1 MEARIAIAP
10 SAEARTSHGRP
21 GPADVD
27 LDRLRLGIEE
37 AVSRGG
43 GANVPLADADGLVW
57 LVPGEPELLV
67 ATLDAHPRIGW
78 VQFPWAGVERFV
90 SSGVFERPVVFSCAK
105 GSFAGQVA
113 EHALMLTLTCL
124 RGLSR
129 QARTPGWCPVEPRSL
144 HGRRVT
150 ILGGGGIATELVR
163 LLRPFGCRIRVIRR
177 HPEKAEGTDETLETL
192 ETPETP
198 ETPETLPPSALP
210 AVLPETDVLVLA
222 LALTPETRHVVGA
235 AQLALLPPH
244 AVVVNVARGAHIDTG
259 ALVEALGAGTISAAG
274 LDVTDPEPL
283 PDGHP
288 LWADPRVLI
297 TSHSADSAEYV
308 ARMLCERVERNVG
321 NLRAGRPL
329 EGVIDPA
336 TGY

>member
-1 MEARIAIAP
+1 MSSMEARIAIAP
-10 SAEARTSHGRP
+10 STP
-21 GPADVD
+21 GSADGE

-43 GANVPLADADGLVW
+43 GANVPLADAEGLVW
-57 LVPGEPELLV
+57 LVPGEPELLG
-67 ATLDAHPRIGW
+67 ATLEAHPRIGW
-78 VQFPWAGVERFV
+78 VQFPWAGVEKFT
-90 SSGVFERPVVFSCAK
+90 SSGVLDRPVVFSCAK
-105 GSFAGQVA
+105 GAFAGQVA
-113 EHALMLTLTCL
+113 EHALMLMLACL
-124 RGLSR
+124 RDLSR
-129 QARTPGWCPVEPRSL
+129 QARTPGWCRREPRSL

-163 LLRPFGCRIRVIRR
+163 LLRPFECRIRVIRR
-177 HPEKAEGTDETLETL
+177 HPEKVEGTDGTSG
-192 ETPETP
+192 
-198 ETPETLPPSALP
+198 TPETLPSSALP
-210 AVLPETDVLVLA
+210 AVLPETDLLVLA

-244 AVVVNVARGAHIDTG
+244 AAVVNVARGAHIDTA
-259 ALVEALGAGTISAAG
+259 ALVEALRAGTISAAG

>member
-10 SAEARTSHGRP
+10 STP
-21 GPADVD
+21 GAADGEP
-27 LDRLRLGIEE
+27 DRLRLGIEE

-43 GANVPLADADGLVW
+43 GANVPIADADGLVW
-57 LVPGEPELLV
+57 LVPGEPELLG

-78 VQFPWAGVERFV
+78 VQFPWAGVEKFT
-90 SSGVFERPVVFSCAK
+90 SSGVLDRPVVFSCAK

-113 EHALMLTLTCL
+113 EHALMLMLACL
-124 RGLSR
+124 RDLSR
-129 QARTPGWCPVEPRSL
+129 QARTPGWSRTEPRSL

-163 LLRPFGCRIRVIRR
+163 LLRPFGCRIRVVRR
-177 HPEKAEGTDETLETL
+177 HPEKVGVSGGTPGTPG
-192 ETPETP
+192 TPETS
-198 ETPETLPPSALP
+198 ETLPSSALP
-210 AVLPETDVLVLA
+210 AVLPETDLLVLA
-222 LALTPETRHVVGA
+222 LALTPETRHIVGA

-244 AVVVNVARGAHIDTG
+244 AAVVNVARGAHIDTG
-259 ALVEALGAGTISAAG
+259 ALVEALRAGTISAAG

-288 LWADPRVLI
+288 LWADPRVLV

>member
-1 MEARIAIAP
+1 MSSMEARIATAP
-10 SAEARTSHGRP
+10 SAPRS
-21 GPADVD
+21 ADAELD
-27 LDRLRLGIEE
+27 LLRLGIEE

-43 GANVPLADADGLVW
+43 GVNVPLADADGLVW
-57 LVPGEPELLV
+57 LVPGEPERLG
-67 ATLDAHPRIGW
+67 ATLEAHPRIGW
-78 VQFPWAGVERFV
+78 VQFPWAGVERFT
-90 SSGVFERPVVFSCAK
+90 SSGVFDRPVVFSCAK

-113 EHALMLTLTCL
+113 EHALMLMLACL
-124 RGLSR
+124 RDLSR
-129 QARTPGWCPVEPRSL
+129 QARTPGWSRTEPRSL

-163 LLRPFGCRIRVIRR
+163 LLGPFGCRIRVIRR
-177 HPEKAEGTDETLETL
+177 RPEKVEGAD
-192 ETPETP
+192 
-198 ETPETLPPSALP
+198 ETLPPSALH
-210 AVLPETDVLVLA
+210 AVLPETDLLVLA
-222 LALTPETRHVVGA
+222 LALTPETRHVVGS

-244 AVVVNVARGAHIDTG
+244 AAVVNVARGAHIDTG
-259 ALVEALGAGTISAAG
+259 ALVEALHAGTISAAG

-288 LWADPRVLI
+288 LWADPRVLV

>member
-10 SAEARTSHGRP
+10 SAPRS
-21 GPADVD
+21 ADAG

-43 GANVPLADADGLVW
+43 GVNVPLADADGLVW
-57 LVPGEPELLV
+57 LVPGEPELLG
-67 ATLDAHPRIGW
+67 ATLEAHPRIGW
-78 VQFPWAGVERFV
+78 VQFPWAGVERFT
-90 SSGVFERPVVFSCAK
+90 SSGVFDRPVVFSCAK

-113 EHALMLTLTCL
+113 EHALMLMLACL
-124 RGLSR
+124 RDLSR
-129 QARTPGWCPVEPRSL
+129 QARTPGWSRTEPRSL

-163 LLRPFGCRIRVIRR
+163 LLRPFECRIRVIRR
-177 HPEKAEGTDETLETL
+177 RPEKVEGAG
-192 ETPETP
+192 
-198 ETPETLPPSALP
+198 ETLPPSALP
-210 AVLPETDVLVLA
+210 SVLPETDLLVLA

-244 AVVVNVARGAHIDTG
+244 AAVVNVARGAHIDTG
-259 ALVEALGAGTISAAG
+259 ALVEALRAGTISAAG

-288 LWADPRVLI
+288 LWADPRVLV

>member
-10 SAEARTSHGRP
+10 SAEVGTSHGRL
-21 GPADVD
+21 GSSDID
-27 LDRLRLGIEE
+27 LDRRRPGIEE

-43 GANVPLADADGLVW
+43 GTNVPLADADGLVW
-57 LVPGEPELLV
+57 MIPGEPELLG
-67 ATLDAHPRIGW
+67 ATLDAHPRIRW
-78 VQFPWAGVERFV
+78 VQFPWAGVEKFTA
-90 SSGVFERPVVFSCAK
+90 SGVFGRPVVFSCAK

-113 EHALMLTLTCL
+113 EHALTLALACL
-124 RGLSR
+124 RNLSL
-129 QARTPGWCPVEPRSL
+129 QARTPGWCPVDPRSL

-163 LLRPFGCRIRVIRR
+163 LLAPFGCRVRVIRR
-177 HPEKAEGTDETLETL
+177 RPEKVEGAD
-192 ETPETP
+192 
-198 ETPETLPPSALP
+198 ETLPPQALH

-235 AQLALLPPH
+235 AQLALLPPQ
-244 AVVVNVARGAHIDTG
+244 AIVVNVARGAHIETG
-259 ALVEALGAGTISAAG
+259 ALVEALDAGTISAAG

-297 TSHSADSAEYV
+297 TSHCADSAEYV
-308 ARMLCERVERNVG
+308 ARMFCERVERNVR

>member
-10 SAEARTSHGRP
+10 SAEAGASHGRL
-21 GPADVD
+21 GSSDLD
-27 LDRLRLGIEE
+27 LDRRRPGIEE

-43 GANVPLADADGLVW
+43 GVNVPLADADGLVW
-57 LVPGEPELLV
+57 LIPGEPELLG
-67 ATLDAHPRIGW
+67 ATLEAHPRIGW
-78 VQFPWAGVERFV
+78 VQFPWAGVERFAA
-90 SSGVFERPVVFSCAK
+90 SGVFDRPVVFSCAK

-113 EHALMLTLTCL
+113 EHALMLALACL
-124 RGLSR
+124 RSLSL
-129 QARTPGWCPVEPRSL
+129 QARTPGWCPVDPRSL

-150 ILGGGGIATELVR
+150 ILGGGGIAAELVR
-163 LLRPFGCRIRVIRR
+163 LLRPFGCRVRVIRR
-177 HPEKAEGTDETLETL
+177 RPEKVEGAD
-192 ETPETP
+192 
-198 ETPETLPPSALP
+198 ETLPPPALP

-235 AQLALLPPH
+235 AELALLPPQ

-259 ALVEALGAGTISAAG
+259 ALVEALDAGTISAAG

-288 LWADPRVLI
+288 LWADPRVLV
-297 TSHSADSAEYV
+297 TSHCADSAEYV
-308 ARMLCERVERNVG
+308 ARMFCERVERNVR
-321 NLRAGRPL
+321 NLLAGRPL

-336 TGY
+336 AGY

>member
-1 MEARIAIAP
+1 M
-10 SAEARTSHGRP
+10 
-21 GPADVD
+21 
-27 LDRLRLGIEE
+27 
-37 AVSRGG
+37 SRGG
-43 GANVPLADADGLVW
+43 GANVPLADATGLVW
-57 LVPGEPELLV
+57 LVPGEPELLG

-78 VQFPWAGVERFV
+78 VQFPWAGVERFT
-90 SSGVFERPVVFSCAK
+90 SSGVLDRPVVFSCAK
-105 GSFAGQVA
+105 GAFAGQVA
-113 EHALMLTLTCL
+113 EHALMLMLACL
-124 RGLSR
+124 RDLSR
-129 QARTPGWCPVEPRSL
+129 QARTPGWRPGDPRSL

-163 LLRPFGCRIRVIRR
+163 LLRPFECRIRVIRR
-177 HPEKAEGTDETLETL
+177 HPEKTGGADGTPG
-192 ETPETP
+192 TPQTP
-198 ETPETLPPSALP
+198 GTPGTRGTPKTPGTRGAPGTPGTPETLPPSALP
-210 AVLPETDVLVLA
+210 AVLPETDLLVLA

-244 AVVVNVARGAHIDTG
+244 AAVVNVARGAHIDTG
-259 ALVEALGAGTISAAG
+259 ALVEALRAGTISAAG

-336 TGY
+336 VGY

>member
-1 MEARIAIAP
+1 MSFVEARIAIAP
-10 SAEARTSHGRP
+10 SAEARTSPGRP
-21 GPADVD
+21 DSADAD

-67 ATLDAHPRIGW
+67 ATLHAHPRIGW
-78 VQFPWAGVERFV
+78 VQFPWAGVERFA
-90 SSGVFERPVVFSCAK
+90 SSGVFDRPVVFSCAK

-113 EHALMLTLTCL
+113 EHALMLTLACL
-124 RGLSR
+124 RDLSR
-129 QARTPGWCPVEPRSL
+129 QARAPGWCPVEPRSL

-177 HPEKAEGTDETLETL
+177 HPGKAEGTD
-192 ETPETP
+192 ETP

-210 AVLPETDVLVLA
+210 SVLPETDILVLA

-336 TGY
+336 AGY